1 MLKLAEGHVVWIA
14 DDKKLLDRI
23 QKQTRVFDR
32 LEGNLDL
39 AVESATEEQK
49 DELNRLLE
57 VKAYFKIYKILI
69 RLGMSPI
76 LWSY

>member
-1 MLKLAEGHVVWIA
+1 MLKFVEGQGVVWIA
-14 DDKKLLDRI
+14 DDKKLSDRI

-32 LEGNLDL
+32 LEGNLEL

-49 DELNRLLE
+49 DELDRLLE
-57 VKAYFKIYKILI
+57 VKAYFKIYKILT

-76 LWSY
+76 L